1 MNTTLPAYL
10 RQYEVAE
17 LLKRNKKV
25 VQRAAERGQLT
36 PIKDGHDVYYRREEV
51 VELLELR
58 NQK

>member
-17 LLKRNKKV
+17 LLGRDKKV
-25 VQRAAERGQLT
+25 VQRAAKRGQLT

-51 VELLELR
+51 IELQEFR
-58 NQK
+58 NRK